1 MSAGPRAPRGV
12 EPPEGA
18 AARRE
23 AVTMVR
29 RRIGAV
35 VAVALGVLVALALV
49 WPQGLGAQRMFGL
62 AQVIAFRA
70 PLGLGLLAVALV
82 AGAAALLLR
91 RRAARVRRLLV
102 AGTAI
107 VALAA
112 AGNLT
117 ALLVRGQAGTGSTG
131 LRDGDL
137 TVLVW
142 NTQGGATSPA
152 EVAELV
158 LSTRAD
164 VVSLPEMDQEA
175 AAEVAR
181 RVGAGGIHMTAAT
194 TTTVAE
200 TSTPSWIP
208 TSLLVADRLGAYRLD
223 ASAGTTRGLP
233 SGVWRPVDGTGP
245 TVIAAHPAAPL
256 PDGMDDWRAGLD
268 WVRAKCRSPRPDLIL
283 AGDLNATADHLDL
296 GACRD
301 AAVEARAAAT
311 GTWPSTTPPWLAAP
325 IDHVL
330 VGPAW
335 TVRDVRVIDA
345 TGGTDHRALAVVLAS
360 AR

>member
-1 MSAGPRAPRGV
+1 MTDRPRTRGRV
-12 EPPEGA
+12 GS
-18 AARRE
+18 
-23 AVTMVR
+23 
-29 RRIGAV
+29 
-35 VAVALGVLVALALV
+35 AVALVAGVLIALLLV
-49 WPQGLGAQRMFGL
+49 WPRAFGAQRVFGV
-62 AQVIAFRA
+62 AQLIAFRA
-70 PLGLGLLAVALV
+70 PLALGLALV
-82 AGAAALLLR
+82 AIVVGSVALLR
-91 RRAARVRRLLV
+91 RRATRVRCALMACALV
-102 AGTAI
+102 

-112 AGNLT
+112 GGNLAVLLARGEARTGT
-117 ALLVRGQAGTGSTG
+117 AG

-158 LSTRAD
+158 LSTGAD
-164 VVSLPEMDQEA
+164 VVSLPEMDDVA

-181 RVGAGGIHMTAAT
+181 LVGAGGIRMTAAT
-194 TTTVAE
+194 TRVVAE

-223 ASAGTTRGLP
+223 GSAGTTRGLP

-245 TVIAAHPAAPL
+245 TIIAAHPAAPL
-256 PDGMDDWRAGLD
+256 TDGMDDWRAGLD
-268 WVRAKCRSPRPDLIL
+268 WVRGQCRAPGQDLIL
-283 AGDLNATADHLDL
+283 AGDLNATLDHLDL
-296 GACRD
+296 GGCRD

-311 GTWPSTTPPWLAAP
+311 GTWPSTVPGWFAAP

-335 TVRDVRVIDA
+335 TVREVRVIDA
-345 TGGTDHRALAVVLAS
+345 AGGTDHRALVAVLES
-360 AR
+360 RG

>member
-1 MSAGPRAPRGV
+1 MADRPRARGRV
-12 EPPEGA
+12 VA
-18 AARRE
+18 
-23 AVTMVR
+23 
-29 RRIGAV
+29 AV
-35 VAVALGVLVALALV
+35 VAAVVIVIGVLVALLLV
-49 WPQGLGAQRMFGL
+49 WPQALGAQRVFGV
-62 AQVIAFRA
+62 AQFIAFRA
-70 PLGLGLLAVALV
+70 PLGLGLALV
-82 AGAAALLLR
+82 AIVAGSVVLLLR
-91 RRAARVRRLLV
+91 RRAAPVRRALGAL
-102 AGTAI
+102 AI
-107 VALAA
+107 VVALAA
-112 AGNLT
+112 GGNLAVLLARGEAYTGT
-117 ALLVRGQAGTGSTG
+117 AG

-158 LSTRAD
+158 LSTGAD
-164 VVSLPEMDQEA
+164 VVSLPEMDDDA

-181 RVGAGGIHMTAAT
+181 RVGAGGIRMTPAT
-194 TTTVAE
+194 TRAVAE
-200 TSTPSWIP
+200 TSAPSWIP

-245 TVIAAHPAAPL
+245 TIIAAHPAAPL
-256 PDGMDDWRAGLD
+256 TDAMDDWRAGLD
-268 WVRAKCRSPRPDLIL
+268 WVRAQCRSPHPDLIL

-296 GACRD
+296 GGCRD

-311 GTWPSTTPPWLAAP
+311 GTWPSTAPAWLAAP

-335 TVRDVRVIDA
+335 AVREVRVIDA
-345 TGGTDHRALAVVLAS
+345 TGGTDHRALVAVLES
-360 AR
+360 RG